1 MDRLALFNLI
11 ATVEAF
17 LSAGVTPEELL
28 SRIHPARVANT
39 QGSGIGGMRSLH
51 RLYCDHLLGVERQK
65 DILQETLINVVAAYV
80 VQSYVGSYGAMSHPV
95 AACATAA
102 VSVEEGVDKIL
113 AGKADFVVAG
123 GFDDIGREGMV
134 GFADMN
140 ATANADDMRSR
151 GLEPDEFSRANDV
164 RRRGFVEAQG
174 GGTMLLARADVALRL
189 GLPVRAV
196 VGYAASF
203 SDGIQKSIPAP
214 GLGAIACVLGKEQSP
229 LAQSLA
235 RFGLTTDDIAVVYK
249 HDTSTQAN
257 DPNENRL
264 HDAIQRYL
272 DRTAGN
278 PLWVVSQKTITGHA
292 KGGSAAWQA
301 IGLAQALAT
310 GVIPGNRNL
319 DAVDPAMAAFEHM
332 AFTDSALHA
341 GADVLEAG
349 LLTSLGFGHVSGI
362 VLLLHPRH
370 FLAQVPA
377 EARAAYLARVAEREA
392 FEQRA
397 LIDAMT
403 GRAPLYE
410 RRAERRF
417 EGADGSEQQHAEE
430 IALLTSLMGHLDPET
445 GIYSVEAPQP

>member
-1 MDRLALFNLI
+1 
-11 ATVEAF
+11 
-17 LSAGVTPEELL
+17 
-28 SRIHPARVANT
+28 
-39 QGSGIGGMRSLH
+39 
-51 RLYCDHLLGVERQK
+51 
-65 DILQETLINVVAAYV
+65 
-80 VQSYVGSYGAMSHPV
+80 
-95 AACATAA
+95 
-102 VSVEEGVDKIL
+102 
-113 AGKADFVVAG
+113 
-123 GFDDIGREGMV
+123 V

-140 ATANADDMRSR
+140 ATANADEMRAR

-214 GLGAIACVLGKEQSP
+214 GLGAIACVLGKERSP
-229 LAQSLA
+229 LALSLA
-235 RFGLTTDDIAVVYK
+235 RFGLTTDDIAMVYK

-272 DRTAGN
+272 GRAEGN

-301 IGLAQALAT
+301 IGLAQALAQ

-332 AFTDSALHA
+332 AFTDAAIDA

-362 VLLLHPRH
+362 ILLLHPRH
-370 FLAQVPA
+370 FLAQVPHA
-377 EARAAYLARVAEREA
+377 ERAAYLSSVAAREA
-392 FEQRA
+392 RERQG
-397 LIDAMT
+397 LVEAMI

-410 RRAERRF
+410 RRAARRF

-430 IALLTSLMGHLDPET
+430 IALLTELT
-445 GIYSVEAPQP
+445 GRYDLEAGRFTTEEPG